1 MLSDIGASDI
11 LVPLKLTNG
20 YFFLKWFFF
29 VFFFSL
35 QSKNLGN
42 GNVSFED
49 FVSLMYAISIIAEI
63 ADDPQS
69 ECEESVKKT
78 LTVN

>member
-1 MLSDIGASDI
+1 MI
-11 LVPLKLTNG
+11 LLC
-20 YFFLKWFFF
+20 
-29 VFFFSL
+29 FFFSL